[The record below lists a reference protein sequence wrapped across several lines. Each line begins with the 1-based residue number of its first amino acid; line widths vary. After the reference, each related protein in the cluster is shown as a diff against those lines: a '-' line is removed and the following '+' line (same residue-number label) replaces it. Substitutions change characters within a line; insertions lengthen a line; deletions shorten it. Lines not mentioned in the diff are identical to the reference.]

1 MNKEIVSLRKVSKW
15 YGGQG
20 GLTKTSIFS
29 EIDFSLKE
37 KEILNEQYNIE
48 HVVGDDDFGDIE
60 AEVDY
65 WLNKFIGIIYNEK
78 N

>member
-20 GLTKTSIFS
+20 GLAKTSIFN

-37 KEILNEQYNIE
+37 KEEEEWIRLQTTGGSSET
-48 HVVGDDDFGDIE
+48 
-60 AEVDY
+60 
-65 WLNKFIGIIYNEK
+65 
-78 N
+78 